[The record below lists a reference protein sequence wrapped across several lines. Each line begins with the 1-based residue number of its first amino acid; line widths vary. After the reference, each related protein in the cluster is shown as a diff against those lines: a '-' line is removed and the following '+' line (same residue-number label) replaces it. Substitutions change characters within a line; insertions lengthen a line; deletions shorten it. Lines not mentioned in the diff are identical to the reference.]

1 MIKKTKK
8 FLSEVK
14 VELSKVSWSTRQE
27 LIGATGAVMT
37 ITLIMAIYI
46 GVVDLCLSKMF
57 TYFIK

>member
-1 MIKKTKK
+1 M
-8 FLSEVK
+8 SEVK

-37 ITLIMAIYI
+37 VTLIMALYI